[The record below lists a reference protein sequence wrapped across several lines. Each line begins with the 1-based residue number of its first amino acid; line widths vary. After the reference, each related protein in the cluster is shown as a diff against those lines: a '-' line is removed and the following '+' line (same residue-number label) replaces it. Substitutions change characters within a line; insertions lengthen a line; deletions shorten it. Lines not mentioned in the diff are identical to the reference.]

1 LNNPELTAEKFFS
14 FFYKSYR
21 SYRSYNSQKI
31 FKTGDLGAWLS
42 DGTIKFLGRIDTQ
55 VQIHGYRIECSEI
68 ENHLG
73 LHPDIQDV
81 AVIDR
86 EVAPGDRRLVAYFIT
101 ASENGKK
108 RITPGSNQLRDW
120 LGKHI
125 PDYMIPS
132 VFETVDTMPLN
143 ANGKV
148 NIDALPMPSWDRPE
162 LDVDYKAPQTE
173 IEKTIAALWQELLRV
188 EKVGINDN
196 FFDLGGHSLLL
207 TRVHSRL
214 NEKIQNKKELT
225 IVDLFRYPTIH
236 SLAKYIEE
244 DEKQRQPGEIYRKI
258 QDRAAKQ
265 REVFSRKSFK
275 PRRRP

>member
-1 LNNPELTAEKFFS
+1 MRKALSAKRKAPCATRLPPGRRRQEL
-14 FFYKSYR
+14 
-21 SYRSYNSQKI
+21 
-31 FKTGDLGAWLS
+31 FKTGDLGTWLP

-55 VQIHGYRIECSEI
+55 VQIHGYRIELSEI

-81 AVIDR
+81 VVIDR
-86 EVAPGDRRLVAYFIT
+86 EVVPGDKRLVAYFVT

-108 RITPGSNQLRDW
+108 RIPPTSNQLRDW
-120 LGKHI
+120 LSKHI

-132 VFETVDTMPLN
+132 IFEVVDTITLN

-148 NIDALPMPSWDRPE
+148 DIDALPMPSWDRPE

-173 IEKTIAALWQELLRV
+173 IEKIIAALWQELLRL

-207 TRVHSRL
+207 TQVHTRL
-214 NEKIQNKKELT
+214 SEKVENNKELT

-244 DEKQRQPGEIYRKI
+244 DEKQQQSNGNYQKI
-258 QDRAAKQ
+258 RDRAAKQ
-265 REVFSRKSFK
+265 RQAFSRKSFK
-275 PRRRP
+275 VRSKMS